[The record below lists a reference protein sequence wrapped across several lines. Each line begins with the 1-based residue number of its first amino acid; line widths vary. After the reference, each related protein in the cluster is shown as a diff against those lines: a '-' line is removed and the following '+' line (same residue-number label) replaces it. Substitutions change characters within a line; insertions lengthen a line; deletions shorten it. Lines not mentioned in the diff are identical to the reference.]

1 MAKWAGKFG
10 DDLDQVW
17 RLLKIGIDLPLNSHH
32 PLEQELRALAAPHL
46 AILVHKRGKLVAEAE
61 AILSGRWLSE
71 LAEFA
76 ERIGRFLAT
85 EWQADQRRIVGL
97 LDDIIAEEQHRLDDM
112 LSRDAVPVTGRF
124 DMRWAN

>member
-1 MAKWAGKFG
+1 MARWAGKFG

-32 PLEQELRALAAPHL
+32 PLEQELRALAAPHI
-46 AILVHKRGKLVAEAE
+46 AVLVHKRSKLVAEAE

-71 LAEFA
+71 LVEFA
-76 ERIGRFLAT
+76 ERIGRFLT
-85 EWQADQRRIVGL
+85 DEWQADQRRIVGL
-97 LDDIIAEEQHRLDDM
+97 LDDIIAEEQHRLNELLNSDG
-112 LSRDAVPVTGRF
+112 VPVTGRF